1 VVTSWAV
8 LTENPKII
16 PALDIQRRRRGR
28 LHIGGHFVEGLI
40 ARLVAVRSL
49 RMGAEAE
56 ERVVRDGQ
64 IKRRTWGALRS
75 PSGEEDK
82 QAILNRSVGNLAMIE
97 ICEVGEKGRECNRAG
112 I

>member
-1 VVTSWAV
+1 MVASWAV

-40 ARLVAVRSL
+40 ARLVAVRSS

-64 IKRRTWGALRS
+64 IKRRTWGARRS

-82 QAILNRSVGNLAMIE
+82 QAIINRSVGNLAMIE